1 MAAQTQNHTQNQ
13 DRRKALIH
21 PARVA
26 ELSTSDVS
34 VEESE
39 LMTLNYVRHGDEIAE
54 TIEMLTMLETC
65 IKNPGLSHCDRM
77 PYIIRV
83 STSPHRNFITLR
95 FGESD
100 KRITYKRDGKIVIRT
115 GNAVL
120 LVDTRFVLFNYRSD
134 GSLMPQV
141 KSTKITW
148 HGTEEAF
155 DAYEFRRLIRDS
167 ITAVVEAARDVL
179 QS

>member
-1 MAAQTQNHTQNQ
+1 MAAQNQNQ

-39 LMTLNYVRHGDEIAE
+39 LMTLNYVHYGDEIVE
-54 TIEMLTMLETC
+54 TIEKLNMAAMC
-65 IKNPGLSHCDRM
+65 IKNNSGLPGCNHVPDV
-77 PYIIRV
+77 IRISV
-83 STSPHRNFITLR
+83 SPRCRSFVTMR

-100 KRITYKRDGKIVIRT
+100 KRVTYRRDKVIIRT

-120 LVDTRFVLFNYRSD
+120 LVDTRFVLFNFHPD
-134 GSLMPQV
+134 GFLVPQAKSV
-141 KSTKITW
+141 KLTW

-155 DAYEFRRLIRDS
+155 DAYEFRKMIRDA
-167 ITAVVEAARDVL
+167 IVAIVDIARDVL